1 MVDPRVEQL
10 LDEVEKQSG
19 LPPSAARDFREA
31 VETSPYLA
39 SAMAQAIESGS
50 LRHLSVSNRPNEGGH
65 YDASTGTVNVSAD
78 IFQRTKQSDRV
89 DLLTGVL
96 GHETGHALMAKSA
109 EQSRYKLAYGI
120 DQALREGAQYGEP
133 VVDVTLIAKEYLAS
147 ARRDEGLAELM
158 SMNSVASRVVTTT
171 GEVNQKVLL
180 RRLDPTTACVTND
193 QLEPGVRLD
202 EHGLQRT
209 QGRIESPAVEAVA
222 ECHFD
227 KGGST
232 LGHKGTSAYQAYYT
246 AYAIGAGADI
256 WKDRANV
263 TAQPMPKLGYN
274 LQELG
279 VSAQQAEDAGID
291 LGGVGKTFGFA
302 DTSQGQVRP
311 VEVRQLGAGNS
322 NRPELKAE
330 NDIQP
335 QQILADNPAHPDHQ
349 TYARILDWVKGTGN
363 WSDEESRNVSAALY
377 KQQVDDPLLKRV
389 DRVTGGLGNDGAQN
403 VVAIYA
409 PHGVDKAP
417 QFHAHVDGREAS
429 QQPAQQSLQQAE
441 VIKQDQ
447 VRQQQMEQTQQQ
459 TAQQEQ
465 GPRMTMGGP

>member
-10 LDEVEKQSG
+10 LNEVEKQSG

-78 IFQRTKQSDRV
+78 IFHRTKQSDRV
-89 DLLTGVL
+89 DLLAGVL

-120 DQALREGAQYGEP
+120 DQALKEGAQYGEP
-133 VVDVTLIAKEYLAS
+133 VVDVTPIAKEYLAL

-209 QGRIESPAVEAVA
+209 QGRIASPAVEAVA

-227 KGGST
+227 NGGST
-232 LGHKGTSAYQAYYT
+232 LGQKGTSAYQAYYT

-256 WKDRANV
+256 WKDRADV

-291 LGGVGKTFGFA
+291 LGGVGKKFGFA
-302 DTSQGQVRP
+302 DTSQGQVHP

-322 NRPELKAE
+322 NRLGLKVD
-330 NDIQP
+330 NDVQP
-335 QQILADNPAHPDHQ
+335 QQILADNPAHADHQ
-349 TYARILDWVKGTGN
+349 TYARIHDWVKGTGN
-363 WSDEESRNVSAALY
+363 WNEEESRNVSASLY
-377 KQQVDDPLLKRV
+377 KQQVGDPLLKRV
-389 DRVTGGLGNDGAQN
+389 DQVTGGLGKDGAHN
-403 VVAIYA
+403 VFAVYA
-409 PHGVDKAP
+409 PHGMGVAP
-417 QFHAHVDGREAS
+417 MFQAHVDGREAS
-429 QQPAQQSLQQAE
+429 QQPAQQSLQQSEA
-441 VIKQDQ
+441 IKQDQ
-447 VRQQQMEQTQQQ
+447 VRQQALEQTQQQ
-459 TAQQEQ
+459 ATQQEQ
-465 GPRMTMGGP
+465 GPRMTM

>member
-10 LDEVEKQSG
+10 LSEVEKQAG

-39 SAMAQAIESGS
+39 SAMAQAVESGS

-120 DQALREGAQYGEP
+120 DQALKEGAQYGEP
-133 VVDVTLIAKEYLAS
+133 VVDVTPTAKEYLAS

-171 GEVNQKVLL
+171 GEVNQKDLL
-180 RRLDPTTACVTND
+180 RRLDPTTACVTNE

-202 EHGLQRT
+202 KHGLQLT
-209 QGRIESPAVEAVA
+209 QGRIASPAVEAVA

-227 KGGST
+227 KGGNT

-302 DTSQGQVRP
+302 DTSQGQVRQ

-322 NRPELKAE
+322 NRPELMSG
-330 NDIQP
+330 NDVQP
-335 QQILADNPAHPDHQ
+335 QRILADNPAHADHQ
-349 TYARILDWVKGTGN
+349 TYVRIHDWVKGTGN
-363 WSDEESRNVSAALY
+363 WNDEESRNVSASLY
-377 KQQVDDPLLKRV
+377 KQQAEDSLLQRV
-389 DRVTGGLGNDGAQN
+389 DRVTGGLGSNGAQN

-409 PHGVDKAP
+409 PFGDKGP
-417 QFHAHVDGREAS
+417 FFHAHVDGREAS

-447 VRQQQMEQTQQQ
+447 MRQQQMEQTQQQ

-465 GPRMTMGGP
+465 GPRMTI

>member
-10 LDEVEKQSG
+10 LNEVEKQSG

-78 IFQRTKQSDRV
+78 IFHRTKQSDRV
-89 DLLTGVL
+89 DLLAGVL

-120 DQALREGAQYGEP
+120 DQALKEGAQYGEP
-133 VVDVTLIAKEYLAS
+133 VVDVTPIAKEYLAL

-209 QGRIESPAVEAVA
+209 QGRIASPAVEAVA

-227 KGGST
+227 NGGST
-232 LGHKGTSAYQAYYT
+232 LGQKGTSAYQAYYT

-256 WKDRANV
+256 WKDRADV

-291 LGGVGKTFGFA
+291 LGGVGKKFGFA
-302 DTSQGQVRP
+302 DTSQGQVHP

-322 NRPELKAE
+322 NRLGLKVD
-330 NDIQP
+330 NDVQP
-335 QQILADNPAHPDHQ
+335 QILADNPAHADHQ
-349 TYARILDWVKGTGN
+349 TYARIHDWVKGTGN
-363 WSDEESRNVSAALY
+363 WNEEESRNVSASLY
-377 KQQVDDPLLKRV
+377 KQQVGDPLLKRV
-389 DRVTGGLGNDGAQN
+389 DQVTGGLGKDGAHN
-403 VVAIYA
+403 VFAVYA
-409 PHGVDKAP
+409 PHGMGVAP
-417 QFHAHVDGREAS
+417 MFQAHVDGREAS
-429 QQPAQQSLQQAE
+429 QQPAQQSLQQSEA
-441 VIKQDQ
+441 IKQDQ
-447 VRQQQMEQTQQQ
+447 VRQQALEQTQQQ
-459 TAQQEQ
+459 ATQQEQ
-465 GPRMTMGGP
+465 GPRMTM

>member
-10 LDEVEKQSG
+10 LNEVEKQSG

-78 IFQRTKQSDRV
+78 IFHRTKQSDRV
-89 DLLTGVL
+89 DLLAGVL

-120 DQALREGAQYGEP
+120 DQALKEGAQYGEP
-133 VVDVTLIAKEYLAS
+133 VVDVTPIAKEYLAL

-180 RRLDPTTACVTND
+180 RRLDPTIACVTND

-209 QGRIESPAVEAVA
+209 QGRIASPAVEAVA

-227 KGGST
+227 NGGST
-232 LGHKGTSAYQAYYT
+232 LGQKGTSAYQAYYT

-256 WKDRANV
+256 WKDRADV

-291 LGGVGKTFGFA
+291 LGGVGKKFGFA
-302 DTSQGQVRP
+302 DTSQGQVHP

-322 NRPELKAE
+322 NRLGLKVD
-330 NDIQP
+330 NDVQP
-335 QQILADNPAHPDHQ
+335 QQILADNPAHADHQ
-349 TYARILDWVKGTGN
+349 TYARIHDWVKGTGN
-363 WSDEESRNVSAALY
+363 WNEEESRNVSASLY
-377 KQQVDDPLLKRV
+377 KQQVGDPLLKRV
-389 DRVTGGLGNDGAQN
+389 DQVTGGLGKDGAHN
-403 VVAIYA
+403 VFAVYA
-409 PHGVDKAP
+409 PHGMGVAP
-417 QFHAHVDGREAS
+417 MFQAHVDGREAS
-429 QQPAQQSLQQAE
+429 QQPAQQSLQQSEA
-441 VIKQDQ
+441 IKQDQ
-447 VRQQQMEQTQQQ
+447 VRQQALEQTQQQ
-459 TAQQEQ
+459 ATQQEQ
-465 GPRMTMGGP
+465 GPRMTM

>member
-10 LDEVEKQSG
+10 LSEAEKQSG

-120 DQALREGAQYGEP
+120 DQALKEGAQYGEP
-133 VVDVTLIAKEYLAS
+133 VVDVTPIAKEYLAS

-158 SMNSVASRVVTTT
+158 SMNSVASRVATTT
-171 GEVNQKVLL
+171 GEVNQKDLL
-180 RRLDPTTACVTND
+180 RRLDPTTACVTNE

-202 EHGLQRT
+202 EHGLQLT
-209 QGRIESPAVEAVA
+209 QGRIASPAVEAVA

-232 LGHKGTSAYQAYYT
+232 LGHKGTSVYQAYYT
-246 AYAIGAGADI
+246 AYVVGAGADI
-256 WKDRANV
+256 WKDRAGA

-302 DTSQGQVRP
+302 DTSQGQVRQ

-335 QQILADNPAHPDHQ
+335 QQILADNPAHADHQ
-349 TYARILDWVKGTGN
+349 TYARIHDWVKGTGN
-363 WSDEESRNVSAALY
+363 WSEEESRNVSASLY
-377 KQQVDDPLLKRV
+377 KQQTEDPLLKRV
-389 DRVTGGLGNDGAQN
+389 DQVTGGLGKDGAHN
-403 VVAIYA
+403 VFAVYA
-409 PHGVDKAP
+409 PHGIGVAP
-417 QFHAHVDGREAS
+417 IFHAHVDGREAS
-429 QQPAQQSLQQAE
+429 QQPAQQNLQQAE

-447 VRQQQMEQTQQQ
+447 VRQQQMEQTQQK

-465 GPRMTMGGP
+465 GPQMTMSGP

>member
-10 LDEVEKQSG
+10 LNEVEKQSG

-50 LRHLSVSNRPNEGGH
+50 LRHLSVSTRPNEGGH

-78 IFQRTKQSDRV
+78 VFQRTKQSDRV
-89 DLLTGVL
+89 DLLAGVL

-109 EQSRYKLAYGI
+109 EHSRYKLAYGI
-120 DQALREGAQYGEP
+120 DQALKEGAQYGEP
-133 VVDVTLIAKEYLAS
+133 VVDVTPIAKEYLAS

-158 SMNSVASRVVTTT
+158 SMNSVASRVATTT

-202 EHGLQRT
+202 KHGLQLT
-209 QGRIESPAVEAVA
+209 QGRIASPAVEAVA

-302 DTSQGQVRP
+302 DTSRGQVRP

-322 NRPELKAE
+322 NRPELMSYNE
-330 NDIQP
+330 VQP
-335 QQILADNPAHPDHQ
+335 QRILADNPTHPDHS
-349 TYARILDWVKGTGN
+349 TYQQIHSWVRGTGN
-363 WSDEESRNVSAALY
+363 WNDEESRNVSAALY
-377 KQQVDDPLLKRV
+377 KQQVDDPLIKRV
-389 DRVTGGLGNDGAQN
+389 DGVTGGLGKDGAHN
-403 VVAIYA
+403 VFAVYA
-409 PHGVDKAP
+409 PHGMEVAP
-417 QFHAHVDGREAS
+417 MFHTHVDGRQAAQE
-429 QQPAQQSLQQAE
+429 PAQQNLQQAE
-441 VIKQDQ
+441 TIKQDQ
-447 VRQQQMEQTQQQ
+447 VRQQALEQTQQQ
-459 TAQQEQ
+459 SAQQEQ
-465 GPRMTMGGP
+465 GQRMTMGGP